1 MRAWPLAALWLALG
15 GGLAVLTTQVAD
27 WYVMTDELLY
37 ERLAL
42 SVTQLHSP
50 LPHVHGELIGNINQL
65 YPLLLAPLLAGRL
78 VPHGLHDAHVLN
90 ALVMSSACI
99 PAALL
104 ARRVTGS
111 TRLAYV
117 VGVLTVCMPWIALSS
132 FLMTESVAYPAF
144 AWALLALHN
153 AAVSPRPR
161 NDLLLLVAIGVAI
174 LARTQFAVLLAI
186 VPLALLLDRFR
197 PRVLVAQHR
206 VLAGAYVALLL
217 AAIGL
222 AAAGELSHALGT
234 YSVTAEGN
242 LTPSGMPRSLLEHLT
257 PLGLGLGIAPFILAV
272 AWPLTALVRELPRDQ
287 HAYASIAVVTVAAL
301 LFEVTSYDLRFG
313 ANRLHDRYL
322 FYLVPL
328 LLISC
333 TAMVRQRDWPRWAV
347 FGAGA
352 LLAMAFAFMP
362 VVRYD
367 KFNVDSPVALLN
379 EPLLGIAGSVNGA
392 RALLAFVTIAVTLLL
407 MVGRR
412 VALAVVVVGALAI
425 PALAGGA
432 FTRLLAH
439 DGTSGRPITV
449 DQSVVFDWIDR
460 KVGTGS
466 SVTMLPYPFLYGSYW
481 ENVAY
486 WWNVEFWNAS
496 VRKRSGVRGRLHRH
510 AGDLSDRSA
519 GRRPSDRPRQ
529 RISERLRRTGRRRD
543 PVPPVRE
550 GARRGSRRRADP
562 HAAPMACRLAR
573 LRPVSRRL
581 DDSEGNGHDQ
591 SLRHPRADRDRAA
604 LPDDLRAGAAG
615 RPATPVPL
623 SLQRGRLARRDERR
637 GNEQADLGLRP
648 AERLRRRPCGRS
660 ALLAD
665 LRRPAQRAVV
675 RQLRPLGRSTA
686 HRHRAR
692 RRGRPLLSRVSVGGG
707 PDDDLDL
714 TNKELALARVV
725 AHDLLSLEDKP
736 FPVGLE
742 NRFGGSC
749 VRRGFKA
756 LPLRLTRP
764 NSGC

>member
-1 MRAWPLAALWLALG
+1 LRGRVDRGRLRAWPLAALWLALG

-117 VGVLTVCMPWIALSS
+117 VAVLTVCMPWIALSS

-153 AAVSPRPR
+153 TAVSPRPR

-206 VLAGAYVALLL
+206 VLGGAYVALFL

-287 HAYASIAVVTVAAL
+287 HAYASIAVVTVVAL

-333 TAMVRQRDWPRWAV
+333 TAMVRERDWPRWAV

-379 EPLLGIAGSVNGA
+379 EPLLGIAGSINGA

-460 KVGTGS
+460 KVGTSS

-496 VRKRSGVRGRLHRH
+496 VRNAAVYEDAFTGTPETFPTVPLNVDRKTGRANVSPSDYVVQGVAETRFHLSGKVLDENRGAALIRTLRPWRADWLAFDLYRDGWTIPKVTGTIRVFDTPGQTEAERRYLTISVRAPQDVPPRPFRFHSNADDWRGETNAAGTSKQISVCVPPNGYGDVHVDAPRYSPIYGDSRSEQSFVSYARSGGVL
-510 AGDLSDRSA
+510 L
-519 GRRPSDRPRQ
+519 
-529 RISERLRRTGRRRD
+529 TGI
-543 PVPPVRE
+543 
-550 GARRGSRRRADP
+550 A
-562 HAAPMACRLAR
+562 
-573 LRPVSRRL
+573 
-581 DDSEGNGHDQ
+581 
-591 SLRHPRADRDRAA
+591 
-604 LPDDLRAGAAG
+604 
-615 RPATPVPL
+615 
-623 SLQRGRLARRDERR
+623 
-637 GNEQADLGLRP
+637 
-648 AERLRRRPCGRS
+648 
-660 ALLAD
+660 LAD
-665 LRRPAQRAVV
+665 EV
-675 RQLRPLGRSTA
+675 GR
-686 HRHRAR
+686 
-692 RRGRPLLSRVSVGGG
+692 
-707 PDDDLDL
+707 
-714 TNKELALARVV
+714 
-725 AHDLLSLEDKP
+725 
-736 FPVGLE
+736 
-742 NRFGGSC
+742 C
-749 VRRGFKA
+749 
-756 LPLRLTRP
+756 
-764 NSGC
+764 

>member
-1 MRAWPLAALWLALG
+1 M
-15 GGLAVLTTQVAD
+15 
-27 WYVMTDELLY
+27 
-37 ERLAL
+37 
-42 SVTQLHSP
+42 
-50 LPHVHGELIGNINQL
+50 
-65 YPLLLAPLLAGRL
+65 
-78 VPHGLHDAHVLN
+78 
-90 ALVMSSACI
+90 
-99 PAALL
+99 
-104 ARRVTGS
+104 
-111 TRLAYV
+111 
-117 VGVLTVCMPWIALSS
+117 
-132 FLMTESVAYPAF
+132 
-144 AWALLALHN
+144 
-153 AAVSPRPR
+153 
-161 NDLLLLVAIGVAI
+161 
-174 LARTQFAVLLAI
+174 
-186 VPLALLLDRFR
+186 
-197 PRVLVAQHR
+197 
-206 VLAGAYVALLL
+206 
-217 AAIGL
+217 
-222 AAAGELSHALGT
+222 
-234 YSVTAEGN
+234 
-242 LTPSGMPRSLLEHLT
+242 
-257 PLGLGLGIAPFILAV
+257 
-272 AWPLTALVRELPRDQ
+272 
-287 HAYASIAVVTVAAL
+287 
-301 LFEVTSYDLRFG
+301 TSYDLRFG

-333 TAMVRQRDWPRWAV
+333 TAMVRERDWPRWAV

-496 VRKRSGVRGRLHRH
+496 VRNAAVYEDAFTGTPETFPTVPLDVDRQTGR
-510 AGDLSDRSA
+510 ANVS
-519 GRRPSDRPRQ
+519 PSDYVVQGVAETRFH
-529 RISERLRRTGRRRD
+529 L
-543 PVPPVRE
+543 VRE

-591 SLRHPRADRDRAA
+591 SLRHPRAGRDRAA

-615 RPATPVPL
+615 RPADAHSAFTPT
-623 SLQRGRLARRDERR
+623 RTIGAARRTPRERASR
-637 GNEQADLGLRP
+637 S
-648 AERLRRRPCGRS
+648 RS
-660 ALLAD
+660 ASRRTATATSMWT
-665 LRRPAQRAVV
+665 LRATR
-675 RQLRPLGRSTA
+675 RSTA
-686 HRHRAR
+686 TRAASSPSSVTPARAEYCSPASRSPTRSAAVEPRECRWRAR
-692 RRGRPLLSRVSVGGG
+692 RPRSHDPLRAR
-707 PDDDLDL
+707 L
-714 TNKELALARVV
+714 TATVNARLRLAANRTLRTHLCERCSARIAGTFSDELV
-725 AHDLLSLEDKP
+725 DLLQDVFKSARSSASRASTA
-736 FPVGLE
+736 FAQSATSS
-742 NRFGGSC
+742 RGS
-749 VRRGFKA
+749 
-756 LPLRLTRP
+756 
-764 NSGC
+764 

>member
-1 MRAWPLAALWLALG
+1 MTVTEVLDRICGNGRLRGRVDRGRLRAWPLAALWLVLG

-117 VGVLTVCMPWIALSS
+117 VGVLTVCMPWITLSS

-197 PRVLVAQHR
+197 PRVLVARHR
-206 VLAGAYVALLL
+206 VLAGAYLALLL

-242 LTPSGMPRSLLEHLT
+242 LTPSGMPRSLLQHLT
-257 PLGLGLGIAPFILAV
+257 PLGLGLGIAPFILGV
-272 AWPLTALVRELPRDQ
+272 AWPLTALVRERTRDQ
-287 HAYASIAVVTVAAL
+287 HAYASIAVVTVFAL

-333 TAMVRQRDWPRWAV
+333 TAMVRERDWPRWAV

-496 VRKRSGVRGRLHRH
+496 VRNAAVYEDAFTGTPETFPTVPLDVDRQTGRANVSPSDYVVQGVAETRFHLSGKLLDENRGAALIRTLRPWRADWLAFDLYRDGWTIPKVTGTIRVFDTPGQAETERRYLTISVRAPQDVPRRPFRFHSNADDWRGETNATGTSKQISVCVPPNGYGDVHVDAPRYSPIYGDPRSEQSFVSYARSGGVL
-510 AGDLSDRSA
+510 L
-519 GRRPSDRPRQ
+519 
-529 RISERLRRTGRRRD
+529 TGI
-543 PVPPVRE
+543 
-550 GARRGSRRRADP
+550 A
-562 HAAPMACRLAR
+562 
-573 LRPVSRRL
+573 
-581 DDSEGNGHDQ
+581 
-591 SLRHPRADRDRAA
+591 
-604 LPDDLRAGAAG
+604 
-615 RPATPVPL
+615 
-623 SLQRGRLARRDERR
+623 
-637 GNEQADLGLRP
+637 
-648 AERLRRRPCGRS
+648 
-660 ALLAD
+660 LAD
-665 LRRPAQRAVV
+665 EV
-675 RQLRPLGRSTA
+675 GR
-686 HRHRAR
+686 
-692 RRGRPLLSRVSVGGG
+692 
-707 PDDDLDL
+707 
-714 TNKELALARVV
+714 
-725 AHDLLSLEDKP
+725 
-736 FPVGLE
+736 
-742 NRFGGSC
+742 C
-749 VRRGFKA
+749 
-756 LPLRLTRP
+756 
-764 NSGC
+764 

>member
-1 MRAWPLAALWLALG
+1 M
-15 GGLAVLTTQVAD
+15 LTTRVAD

-90 ALVMSSACI
+90 ALLMSSACI

-144 AWALLALHN
+144 AWALLAVHN

-186 VPLALLLDRFR
+186 VPLALLLDHFR

-206 VLAGAYVALLL
+206 VLAGAYVALFL

-272 AWPLTALVRELPRDQ
+272 AWPLTALVRERTRDQ
-287 HAYASIAVVTVAAL
+287 HAYASIAVVTVVAL

-333 TAMVRQRDWPRWAV
+333 TAMVRERDWPRWAV

-496 VRKRSGVRGRLHRH
+496 VRHAAVYEDAFTGTPETFPTVPLDVDRQTGRANVSPSDYVVQGVAETRFHLSGKVLDEDRGAALIRTLRPWRADWLAFDLYRDGWTIPKVTGTIRVFDTPGQTETERRYLTISVR
-510 AGDLSDRSA
+510 APQDVP
-519 GRRPSDRPRQ
+519 RRPFRFHSNADDWRGETNATGTSKQ
-529 RISERLRRTGRRRD
+529 ISVC
-543 PVPPVRE
+543 VPPNGYGDVHV
-550 GARRGSRRRADP
+550 D
-562 HAAPMACRLAR
+562 APR
-573 LRPVSRRL
+573 
-581 DDSEGNGHDQ
+581 
-591 SLRHPRADRDRAA
+591 
-604 LPDDLRAGAAG
+604 
-615 RPATPVPL
+615 
-623 SLQRGRLARRDERR
+623 
-637 GNEQADLGLRP
+637 
-648 AERLRRRPCGRS
+648 
-660 ALLAD
+660 LLAD
-665 LRRPAQRAVV
+665 LRRPAQRAVL
-675 RQLRPLGRSTA
+675 RQLRPLRRSTA

-707 PDDDLDL
+707 PDDLDL
-714 TNKELALARVV
+714 KTPLGA
-725 AHDLLSLEDKP
+725 P
-736 FPVGLE
+736 FD
-742 NRFGGSC
+742 S
-749 VRRGFKA
+749 
-756 LPLRLTRP
+756 P
-764 NSGC
+764 NSKRPTSS